1 MFPEK
6 DILILDGAMGTMI
19 QRYGLSEDDFHG
31 RPFSDIS
38 CELAGNNEC
47 LNLTRPDIIEEIH
60 RQYIEAGADIIES
73 NTFSANSISQQE
85 YGCSGFAPEMAR
97 EGVEALADFIRE
109 IGLPATLRE
118 LGVTEHTP
126 LKEIADSCNLS
137 PGSYRKMSHEEILE
151 IYQECY

>member
-1 MFPEK
+1 M
-6 DILILDGAMGTMI
+6 ILDGAMGTMI

-97 EGVEALADFIRE
+97 EGARIARRAADRAFFRNGEADHS
-109 IGLPATLRE
+109 G
-118 LGVTEHTP
+118 
-126 LKEIADSCNLS
+126 
-137 PGSYRKMSHEEILE
+137 RKHRSHIQ
-151 IYQECY
+151 IPFPRTGHN